1 MRLRTKFAVVL
12 VVIALILSA
21 GVYGGLEIYKQRI
34 VGDTQQSID
43 ETANRAAGQIE
54 AGLQERKDYVGFV
67 ASRPRA
73 AQFNESN
80 DFLREFVDNS
90 RFFAAQVIAANGTII
105 DFHGD
110 VTQEVRQDSVGRNVG
125 NRTYVSAA
133 LSGEVYMTEP
143 EYTNATN
150 KYLVVIA
157 APIFDDREITGVLA
171 TAIYLD
177 SQTVFSMLG
186 PLETSSRAVTVQID
200 DKTLYS
206 PHRTFPEEI
215 RGEATIPMPATG
227 TEWTVTVIQDRR
239 PLLVQLQD
247 LAIAQGVGL
256 FIVLLSVV
264 VFGVWEYR
272 TTLNQTETLLEGFT
286 ALEAGDFDYRL
297 SLAAAEEWEQI
308 SDGFNDL
315 AQELAAR
322 DQAIQQRE
330 QRIEVLNRALRH
342 NLRNLT
348 SVVLGYAETIRD
360 ETTQERVDTA
370 ASHVIDTA
378 LRLIDL
384 SDKARQIESAMDSA
398 TYGEVMAIDVSELI
412 RTVLTDIRRE
422 YPDVQIAATLPDS
435 TWVEATP
442 AIELA
447 LANLF
452 ENACEHN
459 THPDPRLEVT
469 VTTPDAS
476 PESILISI
484 ADNGPGIPDQD
495 RAVITEGQETAVEH
509 GSGLGLWLV
518 YWAVDQSDGELHFR
532 DNKPGTIVDIE
543 LNRLSEPDSSSE

>member
-1 MRLRTKFAVVL
+1 MRLRTKFAIVL
-12 VVIALILSA
+12 FVIAIVLSA
-21 GVYGGLEIYKQRI
+21 GVYGGLELYKQRL
-34 VGDTQQSID
+34 VGDTQQSVN
-43 ETANRAAGQIE
+43 ETATRAAGQIE

-73 AQFNESN
+73 ARFNESN
-80 DFLREFVDNS
+80 DFLREFIDNS
-90 RFFAAQVIAANGTII
+90 RFFAAQIIAANGTII

-110 VTQEVRQDSVGRNVG
+110 VTQEVREDSVGRNVG
-125 NRTYVSAA
+125 DRPYVTAA
-133 LSGEVYMTEP
+133 LTGEVYMTEP
-143 EYTNATN
+143 EYTNATD
-150 KYLVVIA
+150 KHLVVIA
-157 APIFDDREITGVLA
+157 APIFKDREVTGVLA
-171 TAIYLD
+171 AAIYLD

-186 PLETSSRAVTVQID
+186 PLETSSRAVAVHTGNT
-200 DKTLYS
+200 TLY
-206 PHRTFPEEI
+206 PAHRTFSDEI
-215 RGEATIPMPATG
+215 KGQATMPMTATD
-227 TEWTVTVIQDRR
+227 TAWTVTVIQDRT

-264 VFGVWEYR
+264 GFGIWEYR
-272 TTLNQTETLLEGFT
+272 TTLNQTEVLLDGFT
-286 ALEAGDFDYRL
+286 ELEAGNFDYSI

-315 AQELAAR
+315 ARELAAR
-322 DQAIQQRE
+322 DRAIHQRE

-348 SVVLGYAETIRD
+348 SVVLGYAETIRE
-360 ETTQERVDTA
+360 ETDQERVDTA

-378 LRLIDL
+378 LNLIDL

-398 TYGEVMAIDVSELI
+398 TYGEVMAIDITELI
-412 RTVLTDIRRE
+412 RTVLDDIRHD
-422 YPDVQIAATLPDS
+422 YPYVQIAASLPD
-435 TWVEATP
+435 TAWVEATP

-459 THPDPRLEVT
+459 PHPDPRLEVS
-469 VTTPDAS
+469 VANPNEDAD
-476 PESILISI
+476 IIRIKI
-484 ADNGPGIPDQD
+484 ADNGPGIPEQE
-495 RAVITEGQETAVEH
+495 RAVITEGEETAVEH

-532 DNKPGTIVDIE
+532 DNVPGTIVEID
-543 LNRLSEPDSSSE
+543 LNLLPRSAWPTQ